1 MLRSHQHQFFCTSA
15 LALVGATML
24 GGCIE
29 HRVAVSPPLAA
40 APAPAGERA
49 AITQM
54 ISGSKVVDE
63 PNQPTTVSSP
73 LPIDL
78 PASVWRRDSDGLLS
92 RGEMRVTTTLP
103 WWQRFPADVFVDLTP
118 YDAQIFASGTA
129 TLTPVPQA
137 DRVELFDQAAHDGY
151 AHTAMAP
158 VVVPVVLPKASKI
171 PAGEGAEK
179 VITKP

>member
-1 MLRSHQHQFFCTSA
+1 MLRFHRHHVFCVSA
-15 LALVGATML
+15 LALGAALL

-29 HRVAVSPPLAA
+29 HRVAVSPPLPA
-40 APAPAGERA
+40 APAPAGEPA

-78 PASVWRRDSDGLLS
+78 PVSVWRRDSDGLLS
-92 RGEMRVTTTLP
+92 RGEMRVTTALP
-103 WWQRFPADVFVDLTP
+103 WWQRFPADAFVDLAP

-129 TLTPVPQA
+129 TLIPVPQV
-137 DRVELFDQAAHDGY
+137 DRA
-151 AHTAMAP
+151 
-158 VVVPVVLPKASKI
+158 
-171 PAGEGAEK
+171 
-179 VITKP
+179 